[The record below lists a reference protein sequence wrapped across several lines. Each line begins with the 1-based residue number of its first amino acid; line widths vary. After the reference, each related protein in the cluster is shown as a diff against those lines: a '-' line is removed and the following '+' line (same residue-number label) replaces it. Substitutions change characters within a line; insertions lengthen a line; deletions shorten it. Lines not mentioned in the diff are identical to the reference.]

1 MPPNP
6 DRERVLY
13 VRMPDSL
20 KQEIDAA
27 ADAAG
32 LSRNAWAANVL
43 RLALRAQHGLPAPPP
58 AAAPIPSPADALH
71 AYLTDVPLTTPCGR
85 TGTCTGL
92 TDTPDALHGLLWCH
106 ECGIRLG

>member
-6 DRERVLY
+6 DRETVVYLRL
-13 VRMPDSL
+13 PAHL
-20 KQEIDAA
+20 KAELHTAA
-27 ADAAG
+27 RNAG
-32 LSRNAWAANVL
+32 LSLNAWAANAL
-43 RLALRAQHGLPAPPP
+43 RLQARNDRGLPAPPP

-71 AYLTDVPLTTPCGR
+71 AYLTDAPLTTPCGR

-92 TDTPDALHGLLWCH
+92 TDAPDALHGLLWCH

>member
-20 KQEIDAA
+20 KREIDAA

-32 LSRNAWAANVL
+32 LSRNSWAANVL
-43 RLALRAQHGLPAPPP
+43 RLALREQRGLPAPPP

-92 TDTPDALHGLLWCH
+92 TDAPDALHGLLWCH